1 MVCAHVAA
9 DAALDANCQG
19 NLQLSTR
26 HVMQLGGV
34 VDELVHRQSNE
45 VDEHDFH
52 HRPESGSCRANS
64 ESHDR
69 SFADGCVDHTVLA
82 ESFGKSGGDTER
94 PAQSDVFTKEID
106 RWVAAHL
113 FV

>member
-9 DAALDANCQG
+9 DAALNANCQG
-19 NLQLSTR
+19 NLQLPAG

-52 HRPESGSCRANS
+52 YRAESGSCRADS

-82 ESFGKSGGDTER
+82 ESFGESGGDTER
-94 PAQSDVFTKEID
+94 PAQRDVFAEEID
-106 RWVAAHL
+106 R
-113 FV
+113 